1 MKALICDRC
10 GAVIRGKE
18 TENTTKVVLATE
30 KVGAYQ
36 SYHLCDSCEDA
47 FDLFLQEG
55 DETNDRPENRHKHH
69 ART

>member
-10 GAVIRGKE
+10 GAVIKGKE

-30 KVGAYQ
+30 KGGAYQ
-36 SYHLCDSCEDA
+36 SYHLCNSCEDA
-47 FDLFLQEG
+47 FDLFLQED
-55 DETNDRPENRHKHH
+55 DETNDRPENRHKQP

>member
-18 TENTTKVVLATE
+18 TESTTKIVLATE

-55 DETNDRPENRHKHH
+55 DNASKQTGKAH
-69 ART
+69 AQPVRT